1 MIESHFPCTTP
12 NIQRISTLLYIV
24 TLCLKFPLILSPRLS
39 QCDLIYISHNQL
51 EIVVLYHYVVGF
63 HTSTRPN
70 LGCRAKW
77 MGKSITY
84 HNR

>member
-1 MIESHFPCTTP
+1 MIESHFPCTTA

-51 EIVVLYHYVVGF
+51 EIVVLCYATKSRLSSKVD
-63 HTSTRPN
+63 
-70 LGCRAKW
+70 
-77 MGKSITY
+77 GKINNVS
-84 HNR
+84 